1 MEYFLLFM
9 LKLSDGKGF
18 GLTYNFTDLH
28 VEEDPYGNV
37 IVNTAKKDPSLSQ
50 SIHSAKSCA
59 KI

>member
-1 MEYFLLFM
+1 M